1 MTSILT
7 QEQQNFLKDSELE
20 FKDRYTESDERF
32 MKVKSS
38 VIRKPPIVDPWHNT
52 AQRSNNW
59 PRRDRQRHGHERN
72 RYRDGNRDRDRHYQN
87 PDERSS
93 SSSRKNGKHKVKK
106 RHGDIHSILNKDY
119 PEKKDR
125 DRAKKKSKKKS
136 KKKEKS
142 RYHEDSRSDKSP
154 KGKKNLNTEKNYD
167 KNDVCKEGY
176 KISDT
181 VEHDKNMVSH
191 AKHIWFDDS
200 LQPSCSRSSCDPNPF
215 RISQN
220 EDDHQSQDFQGN
232 CLKTLGKTEA
242 NTRSKSPLDNSF
254 KIIKKENN
262 YRRSE
267 SPSYNPFRIT
277 NSDRNDENERNHSY
291 KSCRIPNK
299 SNHTRRAQSP
309 CYDRTSYK
317 RKNDSPSTSYDS
329 SRLSKKRKID
339 YYERKPLY
347 MQTQK
352 NYNREESP
360 SYNPFR
366 ISEKYEKDQAANFS
380 EQFFEK
386 IPSHDQPDQSNLPC
400 KLNETTKNQRTL
412 NDFEK
417 THDVQPNQPN
427 LPCILNETTE
437 NQRTL
442 NDFEKTHDDQPDQSN
457 LPCILN
463 EATENQRTLNDFEK
477 THDEKNSVFENIVYA
492 QKEIDN
498 FENNNKVQPM
508 FISENPLKNQQQV
521 LIFEESEISQQKIF
535 VSEELALDQP
545 QNYPEKPVNDH
556 KEGTPKKHIKNR
568 RQKRI
573 IDDPV
578 RHDHCYSKL
587 SYM

>member
-1 MTSILT
+1 
-7 QEQQNFLKDSELE
+7 
-20 FKDRYTESDERF
+20 

-142 RYHEDSRSDKSP
+142 RHYEDSRSDKSP
-154 KGKKNLNTEKNYD
+154 KRKKILNTEKNYD

-200 LQPSCSRSSCDPNPF
+200 FQPSSSRSSCDPNPF

-220 EDDHQSQDFQGN
+220 KDDHQSQDFQGN
-232 CLKTLGKTEA
+232 CLKTLEKTEA
-242 NTRSKSPLDNSF
+242 NTRSKSPLNNPF

-277 NSDRNDENERNHSY
+277 NS
-291 KSCRIPNK
+291 
-299 SNHTRRAQSP
+299 
-309 CYDRTSYK
+309 
-317 RKNDSPSTSYDS
+317 KNDYPSTSYDS
-329 SRLSKKRKID
+329 SRLSKKRKTD

-360 SYNPFR
+360 YNPFR
-366 ISEKYEKDQAANFS
+366 ISEKYEKDQATDFS

-386 IPSHDQPDQSNLPC
+386 IQSHDQPDQTNLPC
-400 KLNETTKNQRTL
+400 KLNKITKNQRTL

-417 THDVQPNQPN
+417 THDDQPNQSN

-437 NQRTL
+437 NQNTLNDFEKTHDDQPNQSNLPCILNETTENQKTL

-463 EATENQRTLNDFEK
+463 EATKNQRTLNDFEK
-477 THDEKNSVFENIVYA
+477 THDEKNYIKNIEYA
-492 QKEIDN
+492 QKEIAN
-498 FENNNKVQPM
+498 FENNNKVQPI

-556 KEGTPKKHIKNR
+556 QECTPKKHIKKR